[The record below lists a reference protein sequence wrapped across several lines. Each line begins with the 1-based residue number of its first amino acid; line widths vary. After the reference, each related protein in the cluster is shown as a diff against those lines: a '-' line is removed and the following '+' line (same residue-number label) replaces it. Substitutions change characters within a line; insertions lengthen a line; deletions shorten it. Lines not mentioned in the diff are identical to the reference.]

1 MFPILARYGAYF
13 LLSKSQGRCQLP
25 EEAQVTAFGYFSP
38 GLSSPSRLVDR
49 GSCGLQSR
57 RLSCGRPRGIF
68 CLVFYAPRGDLR
80 RARILSGTQ
89 VPIRE
94 VTDWHFEG
102 PPLRHASLVASS
114 PGRIVRRRTYG
125 WQSHEGYVPELRLLF
140 SRNHRADS
148 AYCSSK
154 LHCSHLVSIDATIVA
169 RVATRHRVD
178 GAGSRKAGIPP
189 TAPSSWCLCCAR

>member
-1 MFPILARYGAYF
+1 MPAILHLSATPIDWCTLCDMFPILARYGAYF
-13 LLSKSQGRCQLP
+13 LVSKSQGRCQLP

-38 GLSSPSRLVDR
+38 GLLSPSRLVDR

-68 CLVFYAPRGDLR
+68 CLVFSAPRGDLR

-89 VPIRE
+89 VPIRG

-140 SRNHRADS
+140 SRRLVESQDRLCVLQLQGPLLAFSVHRCHHRRSCRDS
-148 AYCSSK
+148 
-154 LHCSHLVSIDATIVA
+154 
-169 RVATRHRVD
+169 
-178 GAGSRKAGIPP
+178 PP
-189 TAPSSWCLCCAR
+189 R